1 VFLVVGA
8 ASPKSNLMN
17 TTIGTLLVALGLGT
31 LSAVSAIAQAQ
42 PKPTISVAGSAE
54 IKVAPDEVHL
64 RVGVETRHLTLD
76 GAKQRNDERV
86 SRALLFLKQN
96 AVKDQDIQTDYLLV
110 EPVYSEQPEV
120 DPTTGLPLTKVDE
133 KKLVE
138 PIFFIVRKSIGIKLT
153 QVSSFDK
160 ILSGLL
166 TNGVNNV
173 QRVDFRTTELAK
185 LKDQARKMAIRSA
198 KEKAQAMAAELGV
211 KVGKPLYINAEDQ
224 SWWGGWPSPGKWSYG
239 GGGFGGG
246 SPNAAQ
252 SASDET
258 GGTFA
263 VGQISVTARVT
274 VTFFIQ

>member
-1 VFLVVGA
+1 
-8 ASPKSNLMN
+8 MN
-17 TTIGTLLVALGLGT
+17 TTIRALLVALGVGT
-31 LSAVSAIAQAQ
+31 LSAVSVIGEAQ

-64 RVGVETRHLTLD
+64 RVGVESRYLTLD
-76 GAKQRNDERV
+76 GAKQRNDERI

-96 AVKDQDIQTDYLLV
+96 GVKDQEVQTDYLIV
-110 EPVYSEQPEV
+110 EPIYSEHPEV

-133 KKLVE
+133 KKLVD
-138 PIFFIVRKSIGIKLT
+138 PILYVVRKSIGVKLT

-160 ILSGLL
+160 ILSGLV
-166 TNGVNNV
+166 TNGVNHV
-173 QRVDFRTTELAK
+173 QRVDFRTSELGK

-211 KVGKPLYINAEDQ
+211 KVGKPLYINVEDQ
-224 SWWGGWPSPGKWSYG
+224 SWWGGWSPPGNWSYG
-239 GGGFGGG
+239 SGGGFGGG

-252 SASDET
+252 NPADEA
-258 GGTFA
+258 GATFA

-274 VTFFIQ
+274 VSFLIQ